1 MEVIESK
8 TSEDLDEQ
16 HRGMKSLA
24 WSTPSQAEKEIPS
37 LRND

>member
-16 HRGMKSLA
+16 HRGMRSLA
-24 WSTPSQAEKEIPS
+24 WSTLSQAEKEIPS
-37 LRND
+37 F